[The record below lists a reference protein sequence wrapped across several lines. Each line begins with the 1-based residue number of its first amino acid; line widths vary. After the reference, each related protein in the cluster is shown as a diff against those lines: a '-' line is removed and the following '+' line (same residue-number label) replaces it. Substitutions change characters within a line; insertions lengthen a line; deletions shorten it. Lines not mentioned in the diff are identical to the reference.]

1 MEKGKMLQTM
11 RRHGVTLAV
20 FGALMTGMT
29 AVVNMLTKPTIEHQ
43 ALLQQKNLFDEVI
56 PSDVYDNNMQSE
68 CYNVTDDALGSAGPH
83 RLYLARKE
91 GQPVAAAIETTAPD
105 GYSGAIQL
113 LVAADFHGKVYGTR
127 VLEQHETPGLGD
139 KIEVRVSDWIKSFAG
154 KVISSPDDAR
164 WAVKKDGGM
173 YDQFTGATIT
183 PRAVVRSV
191 KRTAL
196 FIETVPSQLSHLTP
210 CGARDE

>member
-1 MEKGKMLQTM
+1 MLATM
-11 RRHGVTLAV
+11 RRHGLILAF

-29 AVVNMLTKPTIEHQ
+29 ALVNLMTKPTIEHQ
-43 ALLQQKNLFDEVI
+43 ALLQQKTLFDQVI
-56 PSDVYDNNMQSE
+56 PASVYDNDMQNE
-68 CYNVTDDALGSAGPH
+68 CYNVTDESLGSMAPH
-83 RLYLARKE
+83 RLYLARKN
-91 GQPVAAAIETTAPD
+91 GQPVAAVVETTAPD

-113 LVAADFHGKVYGTR
+113 LVAADFHGKVYGSR

-139 KIEVRVSDWIKSFAG
+139 KIEVRISDWIKHFANQTVNG
-154 KVISSPDDAR
+154 ASDER

-173 YDQFTGATIT
+173 FDQFTGATIT

-191 KRTAL
+191 KRTARVRGP
-196 FIETVPSQLSHLTP
+196 VPSQLSHLTP

>member
-1 MEKGKMLQTM
+1 MLETM
-11 RRHGVTLAV
+11 RRYGLTLAF
-20 FGALMTGMT
+20 FGVLMTGMT
-29 AVVNMLTKPTIEHQ
+29 ALVNLLTKPTIEHQ
-43 ALLQQKNLFDEVI
+43 ALLQQKGLFDQVI
-56 PSDVYDNNMQSE
+56 PSSVYDNNMQQE
-68 CYNVTDDALGSAGPH
+68 CYNVTSDSLGTETPH
-83 RLYLARKE
+83 RMYLARKD
-91 GQPVAAAIETTAPD
+91 GQPVAAVVETTAPD

-139 KIEVRVSDWIKSFAG
+139 KIEVRISDWIKSFANQTVNG
-154 KVISSPDDAR
+154 ANDVR

-173 YDQFTGATIT
+173 FDQFTGATIT

-196 FIETVPSQLSHLTP
+196 FIETVPAQLSHLTP

>member
-1 MEKGKMLQTM
+1 MLATM
-11 RRHGVTLAV
+11 RRHGLILAF

-29 AVVNMLTKPTIEHQ
+29 AIVNLLTKPTIEHQ
-43 ALLQQKNLFDEVI
+43 AQLQQKTLFDQVI
-56 PSDVYDNNMQSE
+56 PASIYDNNLQDE
-68 CYNVTDDALGSAGPH
+68 CYNVTDESLGTATPH
-83 RLYLARKE
+83 RMYLARKA
-91 GQPVAAAIETTAPD
+91 GQPVAAVVETTAPD

-113 LVAADFHGKVYGTR
+113 LVAADFNGKVYGSR

-139 KIEVRVSDWIKSFAG
+139 KIEVRISDWIKHFANQTVNG
-154 KVISSPDDAR
+154 VNDPR

-173 YDQFTGATIT
+173 FDQFTGATIT

-196 FIETVPSQLSHLTP
+196 FIGTVPSQLSHLTP

>member
-1 MEKGKMLQTM
+1 M
-11 RRHGVTLAV
+11 RRHGLILAF

-29 AVVNMLTKPTIEHQ
+29 ALVNLMTKPTIEHQ
-43 ALLQQKNLFDEVI
+43 ALLQQKSLFDQVI
-56 PSDVYDNNMQSE
+56 PAGVYDNDMQNE
-68 CYNVTDDALGSAGPH
+68 CYNVTDESLGTATPH
-83 RLYLARKE
+83 RLYLARKN
-91 GQPVAAAIETTAPD
+91 GQPVAAVVETTAPD

-113 LVAADFHGKVYGTR
+113 LVAADFHGKVYGSR

-139 KIEVRVSDWIKSFAG
+139 KIEVRISDWIKHFANQTVNG
-154 KVISSPDDAR
+154 ASDER

-173 YDQFTGATIT
+173 FDQFTGATIT

-196 FIETVPSQLSHLTP
+196 FIGTVPSQLSHLTP

>member
-1 MEKGKMLQTM
+1 MLATM
-11 RRHGVTLAV
+11 RRHGLILAF

-29 AVVNMLTKPTIEHQ
+29 ALVNLMTKPTIEHQ
-43 ALLQQKNLFDEVI
+43 ALLQQKSLFDQVI
-56 PSDVYDNNMQSE
+56 PASVYDNDMQNE
-68 CYNVTDDALGSAGPH
+68 CYNVTDESLGTATPH
-83 RLYLARKE
+83 RMYLARKN
-91 GQPVAAAIETTAPD
+91 GQPVAAVVETTAPD

-113 LVAADFHGKVYGTR
+113 LVAADFHGKVYGSR

-139 KIEVRVSDWIKSFAG
+139 KIEVRISDWIKHFANQTING
-154 KVISSPDDAR
+154 PTDER

-173 YDQFTGATIT
+173 FDQFTGATIT

-196 FIETVPSQLSHLTP
+196 FIGTVPSQLSQLTP

>member
-1 MEKGKMLQTM
+1 MLATM
-11 RRHGVTLAV
+11 RRHGLILAF

-29 AVVNMLTKPTIEHQ
+29 ALVNLMTKPTIQHQ
-43 ALLQQKNLFDEVI
+43 ALLQQKSLFDQVI
-56 PSDVYDNNMQSE
+56 PAGVYDNDMQNE
-68 CYNVTDDALGSAGPH
+68 CYNVTDESLGTATPH
-83 RLYLARKE
+83 RLYLARKN
-91 GQPVAAAIETTAPD
+91 GQPVAAVVETTAPD

-113 LVAADFHGKVYGTR
+113 LVAADFHGKVYGSR

-139 KIEVRVSDWIKSFAG
+139 KIEVRISDWIKHFANQTVNG
-154 KVISSPDDAR
+154 ASDER

-173 YDQFTGATIT
+173 FDQFTGATIT

-196 FIETVPSQLSHLTP
+196 FIGTVPSQLSHLTP

>member
-1 MEKGKMLQTM
+1 M
-11 RRHGVTLAV
+11 RRHGLILAF

-29 AVVNMLTKPTIEHQ
+29 ALVNLMTKPTIEHQ
-43 ALLQQKNLFDEVI
+43 ALLQQKSLFDQVI
-56 PSDVYDNNMQSE
+56 PASVYDNDMQNE
-68 CYNVTDDALGSAGPH
+68 CYNVTDESLGTATPH
-83 RLYLARKE
+83 RMYLARKNGE
-91 GQPVAAAIETTAPD
+91 PVAAVVETTAPD

-113 LVAADFHGKVYGTR
+113 LVAADFHGKVYGSR

-139 KIEVRVSDWIKSFAG
+139 KIEVRISDWIKHFANQTING
-154 KVISSPDDAR
+154 PTDER

-173 YDQFTGATIT
+173 FDQFTGATIT

-196 FIETVPSQLSHLTP
+196 FIGTVPSQLSHLTP

>member
-1 MEKGKMLQTM
+1 MLATM
-11 RRHGVTLAV
+11 RRHGLILAF

-29 AVVNMLTKPTIEHQ
+29 AIVNLLTKPTIEHQ
-43 ALLQQKNLFDEVI
+43 ALLQQKTLFDQVI
-56 PSDVYDNNMQSE
+56 PTSVYDNNMQDE
-68 CYNVTDDALGSAGPH
+68 CYNVTDESLGTATPH
-83 RLYLARKE
+83 RMYLARKSGE
-91 GQPVAAAIETTAPD
+91 PVAAVVETTAPD

-113 LVAADFHGKVYGTR
+113 LVAADFHGKVYGSR

-139 KIEVRVSDWIKSFAG
+139 KIEVRISDWIKHFANETVNG
-154 KVISSPDDAR
+154 ASDPR
-164 WAVKKDGGM
+164 WAVKKDGGVF
-173 YDQFTGATIT
+173 DQFTGATIT

-196 FIETVPSQLSHLTP
+196 FIGTVPSQLSHLTP

>member
-1 MEKGKMLQTM
+1 M
-11 RRHGVTLAV
+11 RRHGLILAF

-29 AVVNMLTKPTIEHQ
+29 ALVNLMTKPTIEHQ
-43 ALLQQKNLFDEVI
+43 ALLQQKSLFDQVI
-56 PSDVYDNNMQSE
+56 PASVYDNDMQNE
-68 CYNVTDDALGSAGPH
+68 CYNVTDESLGTATPH
-83 RLYLARKE
+83 RMYLARKN
-91 GQPVAAAIETTAPD
+91 GQPVAAVVETTAPD

-113 LVAADFHGKVYGTR
+113 LVAADFHGKVYGSR

-139 KIEVRVSDWIKSFAG
+139 KIEVRISDWIKHFANQTING
-154 KVISSPDDAR
+154 PTDER

-173 YDQFTGATIT
+173 FDQFTGATIT

-196 FIETVPSQLSHLTP
+196 FIGTVPSQLSHLTP

>member
-1 MEKGKMLQTM
+1 M
-11 RRHGVTLAV
+11 RRYGLTLAF
-20 FGALMTGMT
+20 FGVLMTGMT
-29 AVVNMLTKPTIEHQ
+29 ALVNLLTKPTIEHQ
-43 ALLQQKNLFDEVI
+43 ALLQQKGLFDQVI
-56 PSDVYDNNMQSE
+56 PSSLYDNNMQQE
-68 CYNVTDDALGSAGPH
+68 CYNVTSDSLGTETPH
-83 RLYLARKE
+83 RMYLARKD
-91 GQPVAAAIETTAPD
+91 GQPVAAVVETTAPD

-139 KIEVRVSDWIKSFAG
+139 KIEVRISDWIKSFANQTVNG
-154 KVISSPDDAR
+154 ANDVR

-173 YDQFTGATIT
+173 FDQFTGATIT

-196 FIETVPSQLSHLTP
+196 FIETVPAQLSHLTP

>member
-29 AVVNMLTKPTIEHQ
+29 AMVNLLTKPTIAHQ
-43 ALLQQKNLFDEVI
+43 ALLQQKSLFDQVI
-56 PSDVYDNNMQSE
+56 PSTVYNNDMQNE
-68 CYNVTDDALGSAGPH
+68 CYNVTDESLGTATPH
-83 RLYLARKE
+83 RLYLARMDAK
-91 GQPVAAAIETTAPD
+91 PVAAAIETTAPD

-113 LVAADFHGKVYGTR
+113 LVAADFHGKVYGSR
-127 VLEQHETPGLGD
+127 VLEHHETPGLGD
-139 KIEVRVSDWIKSFAG
+139 KIEIRITDWIKSFANQ
-154 KVISSPDDAR
+154 VINGPDDPR

-196 FIETVPSQLSHLTP
+196 FIETVPSQLSNLTP

>member
-1 MEKGKMLQTM
+1 MLETM
-11 RRHGVTLAV
+11 RRHGLILAF

-29 AVVNMLTKPTIEHQ
+29 AVVNLLTKPTIEHQ
-43 ALLQQKNLFDEVI
+43 ALLQQKTLFDQVI
-56 PSDVYDNNMQSE
+56 PASVYDNNMQQE
-68 CYNVTDDALGSAGPH
+68 CYNVTDNALGNNAPH
-83 RLYLARKE
+83 RLYLARKN
-91 GQPVAAAIETTAPD
+91 GQPVAAAVETTAPD

-139 KIEVRVSDWIKSFAG
+139 KIEARVSDWIMHFANTMVDG
-154 KVISSPDDAR
+154 SNDSR

-173 YDQFTGATIT
+173 FDQFTGATIT

-191 KRTAL
+191 KRTTL
-196 FIETVPSQLSHLTP
+196 FIETVPAQLSHLTP

>member
-1 MEKGKMLQTM
+1 MLATM
-11 RRHGVTLAV
+11 RRHGLILAF

-29 AVVNMLTKPTIEHQ
+29 ALVNLMTKPTIEHQ
-43 ALLQQKNLFDEVI
+43 ALLQQKSLFDQVI
-56 PSDVYDNNMQSE
+56 PASVYDNDMQNE
-68 CYNVTDDALGSAGPH
+68 CYNVTDESLGTATPH
-83 RLYLARKE
+83 RMYLARKN
-91 GQPVAAAIETTAPD
+91 GQPVAAVVETTAPD

-113 LVAADFHGKVYGTR
+113 LVAADFHGKVYGSR

-139 KIEVRVSDWIKSFAG
+139 KIEVRISDWIKHFANQTING
-154 KVISSPDDAR
+154 PTDER

-173 YDQFTGATIT
+173 FDQFTGATIT

-196 FIETVPSQLSHLTP
+196 FIGTVPSQLSHLTP

>member
-43 ALLQQKNLFDEVI
+43 AMLQQKNLFDEVI
-56 PSDVYDNNMQSE
+56 PSSVYDNNMQNE
-68 CYNVTDDALGSAGPH
+68 CYNVTDESLGTATPH
-83 RLYLARKE
+83 RLYLARKD
-91 GQPVAAAIETTAPD
+91 GKPVAAAIETTAPD

-113 LVAADFHGKVYGTR
+113 LVAADFHGKVYGSR
-127 VLEQHETPGLGD
+127 VLEQHEIPGLGD

-154 KVISSPDDAR
+154 QVVNGYGDVR
-164 WAVKKDGGM
+164 WAVKKDDSM
-173 YDQFTGATIT
+173 YDQFTGVTIT
-183 PRAVVRSV
+183 PSAVVHTV

-196 FIETVPSQLSHLTP
+196 FIETVPSQISHNTP

>member
-1 MEKGKMLQTM
+1 MLATM
-11 RRHGVTLAV
+11 RRHGLILAF

-29 AVVNMLTKPTIEHQ
+29 AIVNLLTKPTIEHQ
-43 ALLQQKNLFDEVI
+43 ALLQQKTLFDQVI
-56 PSDVYDNNMQSE
+56 PASVYDNNLQDE
-68 CYNVTDDALGSAGPH
+68 CYNVTDESLGTATPH
-83 RLYLARKE
+83 RMYLARKA
-91 GQPVAAAIETTAPD
+91 GKPVAAVVETTAPD

-113 LVAADFHGKVYGTR
+113 LVAADFNGKVYGSR

-139 KIEVRVSDWIKSFAG
+139 KIEVRISDWIKHFANQTING
-154 KVISSPDDAR
+154 PTDER

-173 YDQFTGATIT
+173 FDQFTGATIT

-196 FIETVPSQLSHLTP
+196 FIGTVPSQLSHLTP

>member
-1 MEKGKMLQTM
+1 MLETM
-11 RRHGVTLAV
+11 RRYGLTLAF
-20 FGALMTGMT
+20 FGVLMTGMT
-29 AVVNMLTKPTIEHQ
+29 ALVNLLTKPTIEHQ
-43 ALLQQKNLFDEVI
+43 ALLQQKGLFDQVI
-56 PSDVYDNNMQSE
+56 PSSVYDNNMQQE
-68 CYNVTDDALGSAGPH
+68 CYNVTSDSLGTETPH
-83 RLYLARKE
+83 RMYLARKD
-91 GQPVAAAIETTAPD
+91 GQPVAAVVETTAPD

-127 VLEQHETPGLGD
+127 VLDQHETPGLGD
-139 KIEVRVSDWIKSFAG
+139 KIEVRISDWIKSFANQTVNG
-154 KVISSPDDAR
+154 ANDVR

-173 YDQFTGATIT
+173 FDQFTGATIT

-196 FIETVPSQLSHLTP
+196 FIETVPAQLSHLTP

>member
-1 MEKGKMLQTM
+1 MLATM
-11 RRHGVTLAV
+11 RRHGLILAF

-29 AVVNMLTKPTIEHQ
+29 AIVNLLTKPTIEHQ
-43 ALLQQKNLFDEVI
+43 ALLQQKTLFDQVI
-56 PSDVYDNNMQSE
+56 PASVYDNNLQDE
-68 CYNVTDDALGSAGPH
+68 CYNVTDESLGTATPH
-83 RLYLARKE
+83 RMYLARKSGE
-91 GQPVAAAIETTAPD
+91 PVAAVVETTAPD

-113 LVAADFHGKVYGTR
+113 LVAADFHGNVYGSR

-139 KIEVRVSDWIKSFAG
+139 KIEVRISDWIKHFANQTVNG
-154 KVISSPDDAR
+154 ATDAR

-173 YDQFTGATIT
+173 FDQFTGATIT

-196 FIETVPSQLSHLTP
+196 FIGTVPSQLSHLTP

>member
-1 MEKGKMLQTM
+1 MLATM
-11 RRHGVTLAV
+11 RRHSLILAF

-29 AVVNMLTKPTIEHQ
+29 ALVNLMTKPTIEHQ
-43 ALLQQKNLFDEVI
+43 ALLQQKSLFDQVI
-56 PSDVYDNNMQSE
+56 PAGVYDNDMQNE
-68 CYNVTDDALGSAGPH
+68 CYNVTDESLGTATPH
-83 RLYLARKE
+83 RLYLARKN
-91 GQPVAAAIETTAPD
+91 GQPVAAVVETTAPD

-113 LVAADFHGKVYGTR
+113 LVAADFHGKVYGSR

-139 KIEVRVSDWIKSFAG
+139 KIEVRISDWIKHFANQTVNG
-154 KVISSPDDAR
+154 ASDER

-173 YDQFTGATIT
+173 FDQFTGATIT

-196 FIETVPSQLSHLTP
+196 FIGTVPSQLSHLTP

>member
-1 MEKGKMLQTM
+1 MLATM
-11 RRHGVTLAV
+11 RRHGLILAF

-29 AVVNMLTKPTIEHQ
+29 ALVNLMTKPTIEHQ
-43 ALLQQKNLFDEVI
+43 ALLQQKTLFDQVI
-56 PSDVYDNNMQSE
+56 PASVYDNDMQNE
-68 CYNVTDDALGSAGPH
+68 CYNVTDESLGSMAPH
-83 RLYLARKE
+83 RLYLARKN
-91 GQPVAAAIETTAPD
+91 GHPVAAVVETTAPD

-113 LVAADFHGKVYGTR
+113 LVAADFHGKVYGSR

-139 KIEVRVSDWIKSFAG
+139 KIEVRISDWIKHFANQTVNG
-154 KVISSPDDAR
+154 VSDER

-173 YDQFTGATIT
+173 FDQFTGATIT

-196 FIETVPSQLSHLTP
+196 FIGTVPSQLSHLTP

>member
-1 MEKGKMLQTM
+1 MFATM
-11 RRHGVTLAV
+11 RRYGLTLAF
-20 FGALMTGMT
+20 FGVLMTGMT
-29 AVVNMLTKPTIEHQ
+29 ALVNLLTKPTIAHQ
-43 ALLQQKNLFDEVI
+43 AMLSQKSLFDQVI
-56 PSDVYDNNMQSE
+56 PASVYDNNMQQE
-68 CYNVTDDALGSAGPH
+68 CYNVTNDSLGTETPH
-83 RLYLARKE
+83 RMYLARKS
-91 GQPVAAAIETTAPD
+91 GQPVAAVVETTAPD

-139 KIEVRVSDWIKSFAG
+139 KIEVRISDWIKSFANQTING
-154 KVISSPDDAR
+154 ANDPR

-173 YDQFTGATIT
+173 FDQFTGATIT

-196 FIETVPSQLSHLTP
+196 FIETVPAQLSQLTP

>member
-1 MEKGKMLQTM
+1 MLETM
-11 RRHGVTLAV
+11 RRHGLILAF

-29 AVVNMLTKPTIEHQ
+29 AVVNLLTKPTIEHQ
-43 ALLQQKNLFDEVI
+43 ALLQQKTLFDQVI
-56 PSDVYDNNMQSE
+56 PASVYDNNIQQE
-68 CYNVTDDALGSAGPH
+68 CYNVTDNALGNNAPH
-83 RLYLARKE
+83 RLYLARKN
-91 GQPVAAAIETTAPD
+91 GQPVAAAVETTAPD

-139 KIEVRVSDWIKSFAG
+139 KIEARVSDWIMHFANTMVDG
-154 KVISSPDDAR
+154 SNDSR

-173 YDQFTGATIT
+173 FDQFTGATIT

-191 KRTAL
+191 KRTTL
-196 FIETVPSQLSHLTP
+196 FIETVPAQLSHLTP

>member
-1 MEKGKMLQTM
+1 MLATM
-11 RRHGVTLAV
+11 RRHGLILAF

-29 AVVNMLTKPTIEHQ
+29 ALVNLMTKPTIEHQ
-43 ALLQQKNLFDEVI
+43 ALLQQKSLFDQVI
-56 PSDVYDNNMQSE
+56 PASVYDNDMQNE
-68 CYNVTDDALGSAGPH
+68 CYNVTDESLGTATPH
-83 RLYLARKE
+83 RMYLARKN
-91 GQPVAAAIETTAPD
+91 GQPVAAVVETTAPD

-113 LVAADFHGKVYGTR
+113 LVAADFHGKVYGSR

-139 KIEVRVSDWIKSFAG
+139 KIEVRISDWIKHFANQTING
-154 KVISSPDDAR
+154 PTDEL

-173 YDQFTGATIT
+173 FDQFTGATIT

-196 FIETVPSQLSHLTP
+196 FIGTLPSQLSHLTP

>member
-1 MEKGKMLQTM
+1 MLDTM
-11 RRHGVTLAV
+11 RRYGLILAFFGV
-20 FGALMTGMT
+20 LMTGMT
-29 AVVNMLTKPTIEHQ
+29 ALVNLLTKPTIAHQ
-43 ALLQQKNLFDEVI
+43 ALLQQKSLFDQVI
-56 PSDVYDNNMQSE
+56 PASLYDNNMQQE
-68 CYNVTDDALGSAGPH
+68 CYNVTNESLGTATPH
-83 RLYLARKE
+83 RMYLARKD
-91 GQPVAAAIETTAPD
+91 GQPVAAVVETTAPD

-139 KIEVRVSDWIKSFAG
+139 KIEVRVSDWIKNFANQTING
-154 KVISSPDDAR
+154 PTDTR

-173 YDQFTGATIT
+173 FDQFTGATIT

-196 FIETVPSQLSHLTP
+196 FIETVPAQLSQLTP
-210 CGARDE
+210 CGAHDE